1 MSNSNDGHANE
12 ISKYRSGVD
21 RLESKR
27 LQDQRYVPSSEKDE
41 VMDKLA
47 LAGKVQKALDRRLSG
62 QDAEWKPK
70 TKKKGSGE
78 KSG

>member
-1 MSNSNDGHANE
+1 M
-12 ISKYRSGVD
+12 
-21 RLESKR
+21 ESKQM
-27 LQDQRYVPSSEKDE
+27 QDQRYQPSSEKDE

-47 LAGKVQKALDRRLSG
+47 LAGKVQKALDRRYSS

-70 TKKKGSGE
+70 TKKGTGE